1 MSWKPSVL
9 DIAFHRW
16 CPSSYVWIPEE
27 ALHVRCSKVNE
38 FVDLES
44 YLRDRTG
51 SDCTGTIRFTKFLGA
66 ILMAFYLG

>member
-1 MSWKPSVL
+1 
-9 DIAFHRW
+9 
-16 CPSSYVWIPEE
+16 VWIPEE

-51 SDCTGTIRFTKFLGA
+51 SDCTGTIRFTKFLGV